1 MSLFYKTWKL
11 GRINIRLDT
20 QCHEDMVVFNDDL
33 FYIFFNLNNICKD
46 VIELVQAIIHSGLPP
61 KYFLNLN
68 QVRILL
74 VKLRNI

>member
-1 MSLFYKTWKL
+1 
-11 GRINIRLDT
+11 
-20 QCHEDMVVFNDDL
+20 MVVFNDDL
-33 FYIFFNLNNICKD
+33 FYIFFNLNNIRKD
-46 VIELVQAIIHSGLPP
+46 VIEFVQAIIHSGLPP